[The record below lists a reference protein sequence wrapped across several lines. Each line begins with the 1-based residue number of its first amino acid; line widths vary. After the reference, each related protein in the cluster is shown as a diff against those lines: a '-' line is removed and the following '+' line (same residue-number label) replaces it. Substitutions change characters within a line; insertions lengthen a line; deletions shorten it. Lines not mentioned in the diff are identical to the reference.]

1 MTFIKDAAQVSQEV
15 RRGEVFGTVKLYQL
29 DDPSR
34 PESSAKRILDMT
46 YPTLALRQ
54 AMAAIEARIQ
64 GRRRQGTFVFAGRR
78 AVLAGDI
85 GPEFDWL
92 RQVPRSRTYAL
103 FDQKGCY
110 VRGRYQSSVLDPAS
124 DIARGGIS
132 LLECLVP
139 VMRVRREK

>member
-54 AMAAIEARIQ
+54 AMAAIEERI
-64 GRRRQGTFVFAGRR
+64 
-78 AVLAGDI
+78 
-85 GPEFDWL
+85 
-92 RQVPRSRTYAL
+92 
-103 FDQKGCY
+103 
-110 VRGRYQSSVLDPAS
+110 
-124 DIARGGIS
+124 
-132 LLECLVP
+132 
-139 VMRVRREK
+139 